1 MPCHQINL
9 MSVKIEAADR
19 NLLEQA
25 LQKLKLKYTRNGR
38 KFVINVGSQTITI
51 NENSA
56 TLPISMQNTLNDIK
70 QQYSKEVVMEAASQ
84 YGWTIFGEESEET
97 GHSIVLRRY

>member
-1 MPCHQINL
+1 
-9 MSVKIEAADR
+9 
-19 NLLEQA
+19 
-25 LQKLKLKYTRNGR
+25 
-38 KFVINVGSQTITI
+38 
-51 NENSA
+51 
-56 TLPISMQNTLNDIK
+56 MQNTLNDIK